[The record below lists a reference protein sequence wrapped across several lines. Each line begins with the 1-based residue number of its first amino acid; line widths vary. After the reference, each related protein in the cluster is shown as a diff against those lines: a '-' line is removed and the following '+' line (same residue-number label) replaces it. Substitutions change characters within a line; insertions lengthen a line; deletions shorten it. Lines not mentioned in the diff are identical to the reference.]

1 MNQKLCFL
9 VFLFL
14 PLTLLSQEKFP
25 TLNGWEIISEVDSY
39 NSENLWEYI
48 NGAAEQFYDY
58 GFEELK
64 SAEFKSETISA
75 VIDIY
80 DMGTA
85 LNAFGIYM
93 TERPRKGNYLNIG
106 TEAIVTPPAQALLLK
121 DKYYVKINFFDG
133 DLTDK
138 NGSALLKEID
148 SGLPGESKKPKE
160 IDLLPEENKV
170 EASTF
175 YSKNGYQGL
184 SELKN
189 CLAARYEDG
198 EETSYEFFVI
208 ILESKEHEDKFI
220 NSLNN
225 KWKPINQNGHE
236 ILYRKIPYKGYMG
249 ILNGRNGIIG
259 VTDSPDIETMKR
271 RLLTTIK

>member
-1 MNQKLCFL
+1 MNRKSGFL
-9 VFLFL
+9 ALLFL
-14 PLTLLSQEKFP
+14 PLILLSQEKFP
-25 TLNGWEIISEVDSY
+25 ALDGWEIIGEVDSY
-39 NSENLWEYI
+39 NQENLWEYI
-48 NGAAEQFYDY
+48 NGAAEQFYEY

-64 SAEFKSETISA
+64 SAEFKSGTISA

-80 DMGTA
+80 DMGTP

-106 TEAIVTPPAQALLLK
+106 TEAIVTPPAQGLFLK

-133 DLTDK
+133 SLTEK
-138 NGSALLKEID
+138 NGMTLLKEID
-148 SGLPGESKKPKE
+148 RGLPGESNKPKE
-160 IDLLPEENKV
+160 IDLLPLENQV
-170 EASTF
+170 EASVF

-220 NSLNN
+220 NSLKN
-225 KWKPINQNGHE
+225 KWKLINQNGSE
-236 ILYRKIPYKGYMG
+236 ILYRKIPYKGYIG
-249 ILNGRNGIIG
+249 ILYSKNGIVG
-259 VTDSPDIETMKR
+259 VTDSPDIETMTR